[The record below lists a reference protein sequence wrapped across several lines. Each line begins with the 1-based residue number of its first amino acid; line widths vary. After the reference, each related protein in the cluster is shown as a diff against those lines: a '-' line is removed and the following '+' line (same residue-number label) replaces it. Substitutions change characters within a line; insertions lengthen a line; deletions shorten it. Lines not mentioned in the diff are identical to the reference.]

1 MKTKE
6 TDKIVSKHK
15 GYVMVVAKTK
25 KGETEPFAQYEETP
39 EGFKAMVEKETEN
52 GITRDKNRMKR
63 VDAVNESNREK
74 VEPSEITQLKRI
86 RKDAKPDVQAAI
98 DKDIADVLARHKAA
112 QAA

>member
-6 TDKIVSKHK
+6 TDKITSKGK
-15 GYVMVVAKTK
+15 GFIMVVAKAK
-25 KGETEPFAQYEETP
+25 KQATEPFPQYDETE
-39 EGFKAMVEKETEN
+39 EGFALMVNREGKEKVV
-52 GITRDKNRMKR
+52 RDKNRMTR
-63 VDAVNESNREK
+63 VDFVNEANREK
-74 VEPSEITQLKRI
+74 TEPSEITQLKRI